1 MTLTCTV
8 GGEFPLGYDENI
20 LGVVR
25 VPFPAFFDKAKKDAL
40 LDEYG
45 LVKIVHHL
53 HYSLA
58 MNVLRKLAIVV
69 ANGIEGATWQQIDRK
84 TQWHPDPDIDP
95 SYQILG
101 DFYEGNVWD
110 RGHLARRADLCYG
123 TPEEAE
129 QASQESCLYS
139 NAAPQH
145 RCFNGDEWNALE
157 NWVLCMAKSHKMPVA
172 VFTGPVFGAWD
183 IPAQDYKK
191 TGIKIPQSYFKIV
204 VLIHPRTQMPVSL
217 AFLMNQTEMW
227 ADRDGYRFL
236 DLRLYQVMVKRIEWL
251 TGLDF
256 GECKDWDPLG
266 KDCGCSKPGLLSVG
280 YASPVMQ
287 ISDVKWILI

>member
-1 MTLTCTV
+1 MTLKTSTA
-8 GGEFPLGYDENI
+8 GDFPLGYDEQI

-58 MNVLRKLAIVV
+58 MNRLRKLAIVV
-69 ANGIEGATWQQIDRK
+69 ANGIDGATWQQIDRK
-84 TQWHPDPDIDP
+84 TQYYPDPEIDLC
-95 SYQILG
+95 YQILG

-123 TPEEAE
+123 TPEEAT
-129 QASQESCLYS
+129 QASDGSGLYS
-139 NAAPQH
+139 NLGPQH
-145 RCFNGDEWNALE
+145 CCFNGDEWNALE
-157 NWVLCMAKSHKMPVA
+157 KRVLCMARTHKIAVA
-172 VFTGPVFGAWD
+172 VFTGPVFGSWD
-183 IPAQDYKK
+183 IPAPNYRKS
-191 TGIKIPQSYFKIV
+191 GIKIPQSYFKVV

-227 ADRDGYRFL
+227 QDRDGYRFI
-236 DLRLYQVMVKRIEWL
+236 DLALYQVMVRRIEWL

-256 GECKDWDPLG
+256 GECRNWDPLG
-266 KDCGCSKPGLLSVG
+266 KHCDRAPSVLSTS
-280 YASPVMQ
+280 YASPVLRIREINQ
-287 ISDVKWILI
+287 ILM